1 MKKKN
6 ILIIAIIV
14 LLIILLFP
22 ISKKLND
29 GGTVEYKALL
39 YSVTK
44 YHKLAPENSEKEYI
58 DGIEIKILGKEI
70 YNNIDKNV
78 VNNPHYYGSGN
89 LATVLT
95 LEDGIENDTI
105 WCGTFQLIWND

>member
-14 LLIILLFP
+14 LLVILLFP
-22 ISKKLND
+22 FKIKRLKD

-58 DGIEIKILGKEI
+58 DGIGIKILGKEI
-70 YNNIDKNV
+70 YNNIDENV
-78 VNNPHYYGSGN
+78 VNNPHYYGTGN
-89 LATVLT
+89 LADRKSVV
-95 LEDGIENDTI
+95 
-105 WCGTFQLIWND
+105 